1 MLFLVEGSRR
11 KVAKAGLLANAVIEE
26 RGVFGDFVPSLF
38 AAEQAPVMLQF
49 SYQSRLETSCRRVF
63 PAVFFATHRCLH
75 AELLKQF
82 LVSLSVV
89 LPAVIRVVK
98 RAFPGALVSD
108 GPE

>member
-1 MLFLVEGSRR
+1 
-11 KVAKAGLLANAVIEE
+11 
-26 RGVFGDFVPSLF
+26 
-38 AAEQAPVMLQF
+38 MLQF

-63 PAVFFATHRCLH
+63 PAVSFATHRCLH

-98 RAFPGALVSD
+98 RAFSGALVSD
-108 GPE
+108 GPEQRLHELSDSVRPQI